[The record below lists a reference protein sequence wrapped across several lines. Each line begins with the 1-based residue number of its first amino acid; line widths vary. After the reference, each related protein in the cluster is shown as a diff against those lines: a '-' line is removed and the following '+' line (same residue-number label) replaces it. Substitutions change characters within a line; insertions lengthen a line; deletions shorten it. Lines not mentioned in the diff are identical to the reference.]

1 MSKIANGGTLRGQ
14 IPTTFGAD
22 GMSAYEIAVSEGYEG
37 TVDEWLESLR
47 GDGAA
52 YELTEEDKDE
62 LVQSVLEELPVYDED
77 SHQIIVRE
85 NGTTK
90 LATAGTWCERDLEI
104 VTNVSGGGGGGGAPL
119 LQDKSATPTKEK
131 QTFTADGGFDG
142 IGVFTV
148 DPIPDQ
154 YIIPSGSKGITEN
167 GTHDVTDIAS
177 VSVNVPIP
185 DGYIKPSGTAQITS
199 NGTHNI
205 KQYESATVNV
215 PIPDGYIKPS
225 GSLEITENGE
235 HDVTNYA
242 KAVVNVA
249 SSGGNIVAYTGTATI
264 GTTGNVAT
272 FTIYPGVEIA
282 EKFFFVARCNS
293 TDTSASSYETM
304 TIYQFKHYSDGT
316 NEVEYGSISGLPTTA
331 VLADAITVADDR
343 RSITI
348 NATNSP
354 SPNKII
360 RTGAWNW
367 ALAFVE
373 G

>member
-1 MSKIANGGTLRGQ
+1 MKGNIAARRIIGKVGAFLGSSADIGELQQKEATPTKETQRITADEEYYALSLVTVKP
-14 IPTTFGAD
+14 IP
-22 GMSAYEIAVSEGYEG
+22 
-37 TVDEWLESLR
+37 DEYIVPS
-47 GDGAA
+47 GN
-52 YELTEEDKDE
+52 
-62 LVQSVLEELPVYDED
+62 QN
-77 SHQIIVRE
+77 IIE
-85 NGTTK
+85 NGSYDIADK
-90 LATAGTWCERDLEI
+90 AS
-104 VTNVSGGGGGGGAPL
+104 VTVRVSSGDYTPV
-119 LQDKSATPTKEK
+119 LQDKSATPTKER

-148 DPIPDQ
+148 DPIPSQ

-225 GSLEITENGE
+225 GSLEITENGTY
-235 HDVTNYA
+235 DVTDKA
-242 KAVVNVA
+242 SAVVNV
-249 SSGGNIVAYTGTATI
+249 SGGGGNIVGYTGDVTI
-264 GTTGNVAT
+264 GTTGNATT
-272 FTIYPGVEIA
+272 FTIYPGVEIP
-282 EKFFFVARCNS
+282 ERFFFVARCQNTS
-293 TDTSASSYETM
+293 TSSSSYETM
-304 TIYQFKHYSDGT
+304 TIYQFKHNADGT
-316 NEVEYGSISGLPTTA
+316 NEVEYGSISGQPSTS

-348 NATNSP
+348 DATNSP

-360 RTGAWNW
+360 RTGSWNW
-367 ALAFVE
+367 TLAFVE